1 MTKAEARAKARAL
14 WRQWDAAAL
23 RTMGGRMAHE
33 LFARPE
39 WRQARAISECADAR
53 RAGPVAGAGKPP
65 CAKASAW
72 PCRAPPT
79 GAWKPCGCAALTTLR
94 RGLTASASRSG
105 AKFWRRRFPRR
116 RALALV
122 PCLAAGADGV
132 RLGRGGGY
140 YDRFLAQYK
149 GRSLL
154 VCPAALTLAG
164 IPAERWD
171 ARFAPEQR
179 LTGGF

>member
-23 RTMGGRMAHE
+23 RTMGCRMAQE

-39 WRQARAISECADAR
+39 WQQAGWVFCFVPMPGEPDLW
-53 RAGPVAGAGKPP
+53 PVLE
-65 CAKASAW
+65 
-72 PCRAPPT
+72 
-79 GAWKPCGCAALTTLR
+79 AALREGKHLAVPRTANGRMEAVRLR
-94 RGLTASASRSG
+94 RLDDLAPG
-105 AKFWRRRFPRR
+105 AYGIREPVGGEVVAAEDFPAD
-116 RALALV
+116 ALALV
-122 PCLAAGADGV
+122 PCLAAGGDGV

-171 ARFAPEQR
+171 ARFAPEQW